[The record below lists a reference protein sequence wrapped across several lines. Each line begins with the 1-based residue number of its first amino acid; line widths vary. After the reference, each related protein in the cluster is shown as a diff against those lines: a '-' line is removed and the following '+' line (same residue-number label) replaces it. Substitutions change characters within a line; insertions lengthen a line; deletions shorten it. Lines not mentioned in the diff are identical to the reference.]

1 MERKPMTEGAP
12 SPAARGR
19 PRSDAIHSELLWAAT
34 RMFSRRGKLGTS
46 TREIAA
52 EAGTTERTL
61 FKHFGSK
68 EGLLHAVLDEA
79 VLAQLA
85 PASLAELK
93 GTIRRMPATSRL
105 ASGAAALAAGGTTR
119 CARTDAIADHRTG
132 GRRGP
137 ARALRRALEGRGVGA
152 AGGAFRAAATGR
164 DVAQRPEDGRPRR
177 AVPAQQHGGSVS
189 RLLMGSSA
197 EAQDEED
204 VAALASLFLA
214 GAASSPDPQGAQ
226 PRTTGVRDV
235 R

>member
-1 MERKPMTEGAP
+1 MTEGAP

-93 GTIRRMPATSRL
+93 GTIQAYAGDFEAWHRALLLSRL
-105 ASGAAALAAGGTTR
+105 EALRAAPELTR
-119 CARTDAIADHRTG
+119 LLIIELVGDEAQRARFVGLWKDAVWAPLVELFGQLQRDGMLRNDLRTDA
-132 GRRGP
+132 
-137 ARALRRALEGRGVGA
+137 L
-152 AGGAFRAAATGR
+152 
-164 DVAQRPEDGRPRR
+164 VAQFLRSNMGFL
-177 AVPAQQHGGSVS
+177 VS

>member
-93 GTIRRMPATSRL
+93 GTIQAYAGDFEAWHRALLLSRL
-105 ASGAAALAAGGTTR
+105 EALRAAPELTR
-119 CARTDAIADHRTG
+119 LLIIELVGDEAQRARFVGLWKDAVWAPLVELFGQLQRDGMLRNDLRTDA
-132 GRRGP
+132 
-137 ARALRRALEGRGVGA
+137 L
-152 AGGAFRAAATGR
+152 
-164 DVAQRPEDGRPRR
+164 VAQ
-177 AVPAQQHGGSVS
+177 
-189 RLLMGSSA
+189 
-197 EAQDEED
+197 
-204 VAALASLFLA
+204 FL
-214 GAASSPDPQGAQ
+214 
-226 PRTTGVRDV
+226 
-235 R
+235 